1 MEFNVLYEGAFHFNG
16 SKGSSS
22 TFLYNG
28 NGALICDASKG
39 ITHIDYDNNNNPIR
53 IQFADGYASGI
64 STYVNTGKHK
74 GHSINN
80 FYYQF
85 YGK

>member
-1 MEFNVLYEGAFHFNG
+1 MKFNVLYEGAFHFFAHEDT
-16 SKGSSS
+16 SIQPFK
-22 TFLYNG
+22 YNG
-28 NGALICDASKG
+28 KELDKVHGLN
-39 ITHIDYDNNNNPIR
+39 T
-53 IQFADGYASGI
+53 YASGI